1 MNRPLIKNVHASL
14 MKRDN
19 AMHADLA
26 VRKMSELFEPFASRV
41 IDGIAE
47 KPSVVI
53 EMEQFR
59 LILSIIG
66 EFTALLSP
74 GSEMIRPFL
83 HGRR

>member
-1 MNRPLIKNVHASL
+1 MKRPMSKNVHASL

-19 AMHADLA
+19 DMRADHAA
-26 VRKMSELFEPFASRV
+26 RKMSELFEPFASRV

-59 LILSIIG
+59 LILSKIG
-66 EFTALLSP
+66 
-74 GSEMIRPFL
+74 
-83 HGRR
+83 